1 MTYDTRGLCEAARE
15 LFAGHP
21 RAVRAIIEGQ
31 AMTLAVPRGG
41 GTPRV
46 AILYFRGGRYAGN
59 APGTTLY
66 SRGGSYAV
74 KQCDDTPVIDL
85 GDDPVPQWAEETVT
99 RGVPVLPEDIEETL
113 AAFEATLTRS
123 EKR

>member
-46 AILYFRGGRYAGN
+46 AILYFRGGRYA
-59 APGTTLY
+59 
-66 SRGGSYAV
+66 V

-99 RGVPVLPEDIEETL
+99 RGVPVLPEDIEEPL
-113 AAFEATLTRS
+113 AAFEATLTGPWKEPS
-123 EKR
+123 

>member
-46 AILYFRGGRYAGN
+46 AILYFRGGRYA
-59 APGTTLY
+59 
-66 SRGGSYAV
+66 V

-85 GDDPVPQWAEETVT
+85 GD

-113 AAFEATLTRS
+113 AAFEATLTGPWKEPS
-123 EKR
+123 